1 MGISADELGE
11 LLEAGTKKL
20 LEDWKKESVEAMYK
34 MLMRIFEIFI
44 GCGLLLV
51 LIGFIL

>member
-1 MGISADELGE
+1 MTNEE
-11 LLEAGTKKL
+11 FLLKLVEARNKKL
-20 LEDWKKESVEAMYK
+20 LEDWKKESSEVMYK

-44 GCGLLLV
+44 GCGLLLA